1 MTQRLLSCVACASLA
16 AVVSACSGGTE
27 STTTGPSAVSES
39 GSTASTQATTPPA
52 GCTRP
57 TAPTNLRV
65 TSQVKLAVEL
75 SWNAVAGATSY
86 TVMVGGTPGGTDTFF
101 NDTTGTSV
109 RFTSKDGKQYA
120 RVQANNACGGGP
132 STGSIEY
139 FIPG

>member
-1 MTQRLLSCVACASLA
+1 MTRKLLACAALA
-16 AVVSACSGGTE
+16 AVLAASCADE
-27 STTTGPSAVSES
+27 AASTATGPSTVSN
-39 GSTASTQATTPPA
+39 GGTTTTTTTQT

-57 TAPTNLRV
+57 GMPTNLRV

-101 NDTTGTSV
+101 NDTTETSV

-132 STGSIEY
+132 ATGSIEY
-139 FIPG
+139 FIAG

>member
-1 MTQRLLSCVACASLA
+1 MTPRLLACAALA
-16 AVVSACSGGTE
+16 AVLTASCSGGSG
-27 STTTGPSAVSES
+27 STATGPSAVSNN
-39 GSTASTQATTPPA
+39 GTTASTPPTTQT

-57 TAPTNLRV
+57 GVPTNLRV

-101 NDTTGTSV
+101 NDTTDTSV

-132 STGSIEY
+132 STGSLEY
-139 FIPG
+139 FIPF

>member
-1 MTQRLLSCVACASLA
+1 MTKRLLACAALA
-16 AVVSACSGGTE
+16 AVLAVSCADE
-27 STTTGPSAVSES
+27 SASTATGPSAVTN
-39 GSTASTQATTPPA
+39 GGTASTPTTTQT

-57 TAPTNLRV
+57 GVPTNLRV

-101 NDTTGTSV
+101 NDTTETYV
-109 RFTSKDGKQYA
+109 RFTSKDGRQFA

-132 STGSIEY
+132 ATGSIEY
-139 FIPG
+139 FIPF

>member
-1 MTQRLLSCVACASLA
+1 MTQKLLACAALA
-16 AVVSACSGGTE
+16 AVLAASCADE
-27 STTTGPSAVSES
+27 AASTATGPSAVSNS
-39 GSTASTQATTPPA
+39 GTATTTTTTQT

-57 TAPTNLRV
+57 GVPTNLRV

-86 TVMVGGTPGGTDTFF
+86 TVMVGGTPGGTDAFF
-101 NDTTGTSV
+101 NDTTETYV

-120 RVQANNACGGGP
+120 RVQANNACGGGQ

-139 FIPG
+139 FIPF

>member
-1 MTQRLLSCVACASLA
+1 MTKRLLACAALA
-16 AVVSACSGGTE
+16 AMLAASCADE
-27 STTTGPSAVSES
+27 AASTATGPSAVSNS
-39 GSTASTQATTPPA
+39 GTTASTPPTTQT

-57 TAPTNLRV
+57 GVPTNLRV

-86 TVMVGGTPGGTDTFF
+86 TVMVGGTPGGTDTFL
-101 NDTTGTSV
+101 NDTTETYV

-139 FIPG
+139 FIPF